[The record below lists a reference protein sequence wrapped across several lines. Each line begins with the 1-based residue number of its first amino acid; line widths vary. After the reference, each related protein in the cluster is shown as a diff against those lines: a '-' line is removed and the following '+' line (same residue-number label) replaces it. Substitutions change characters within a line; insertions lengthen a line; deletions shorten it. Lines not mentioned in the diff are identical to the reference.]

1 MLRKGDTAP
10 GFELP
15 DSHGNTRTLD
25 EFTSSGDV
33 IVYFYPAD
41 FTPGCTA
48 QACAM
53 RDLGGDLDTAG
64 VQIVGISPQ
73 DGGSHERFTE
83 RFELNFPLLA
93 DPKKAAIKAWGVDG
107 PLGFGVRRVT
117 YWVGADGLIKDR
129 VVADVFIGSHTDFI
143 KQMIE
148 RTAG

>member
-1 MLRKGDTAP
+1 MLRKGDIAP

-15 DSHGNTRTLD
+15 DASGNTRTLE
-25 EFTSSGDV
+25 EFTSQGDV

-53 RDLGGDLDTAG
+53 RDLGSKLDTAG

-93 DPKKAAIKAWGVDG
+93 DPRKVAVKAWGVDG
-107 PLGFGVRRVT
+107 PLGIGVRRVT
-117 YWVGADGLIKDR
+117 YWVGADSVIKDR
-129 VVADVFIGSHTDFI
+129 VVADIFIGSHTAFVSTML
-143 KQMIE
+143 K
-148 RTAG
+148 RVNR